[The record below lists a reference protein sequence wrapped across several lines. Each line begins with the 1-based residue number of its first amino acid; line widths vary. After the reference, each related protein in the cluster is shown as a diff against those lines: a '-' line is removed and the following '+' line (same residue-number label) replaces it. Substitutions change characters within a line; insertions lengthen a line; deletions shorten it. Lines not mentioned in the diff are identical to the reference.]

1 MLYKLLSPT
10 SSSPI
15 LSLEDGSYMSEPNHP
30 DWKKSTLPYGISTL
44 DPKITITDITT
55 TKNNI
60 KINVNKKV
68 TSKLQE
74 LKDEF
79 DKVSKLFDVN
89 KKVLEAEFRFKPL
102 IGETYHLYQNK
113 EGVDFLSMIAPNEW
127 NQKFLFSVRFNSD
140 LIWEL
145 VDD

>member
-1 MLYKLLSPT
+1 
-10 SSSPI
+10 
-15 LSLEDGSYMSEPNHP
+15 MSKPNDS

-60 KINVNKKV
+60 KTNVNKKV
-68 TSKLQE
+68 ASKLQE

-79 DKVSKLFDVN
+79 NKVSELFDVN
-89 KKVLEAEFRFKPL
+89 KKVLEDEFRFKPL
-102 IGETYHLYQNK
+102 VGETYHLYQNK
-113 EGVDFLSMIAPNEW
+113 KGVDFLSMIGPNEW
-127 NQKFLFSVRFNSD
+127 NEKFLFSVRFNSD

>member
-89 KKVLEAEFRFKPL
+89 KKVLEAEFRFKPI

>member
-1 MLYKLLSPT
+1 MLYKLLSQT
-10 SSSPI
+10 SLSPI
-15 LSLEDGSYMSEPNHP
+15 ISLEDGSYMSEPNHP

-79 DKVSKLFDVN
+79 DKVSELFDVN
-89 KKVLEAEFRFKPL
+89 KKVLEAEFRFKPI

>member
-1 MLYKLLSPT
+1 MEVSK
-10 SSSPI
+10 
-15 LSLEDGSYMSEPNHP
+15 PNDP

-55 TKNNI
+55 TKNDI
-60 KINVNKKV
+60 KTNVDKKV
-68 TSKLQE
+68 SAKLQE

-79 DKVSKLFDVN
+79 NKVSKLFNVN
-89 KKVLEAEFRFKPL
+89 KKVLEAEFRFKPI
-102 IGETYHLYQNK
+102 IGETYYLYENK
-113 EGVDFLSMIAPNEW
+113 KGVDFLSMIAPNEW
-127 NQKFLFSVRFNSD
+127 NEKFIFSVRFNSD